1 MPIRMYLQNLIIA
14 KEKRAAELRKL
25 IKESNDVNECRS
37 MGETLET
44 ILEELRSAK
53 EQLEN
58 LDDDGGDNGAEG
70 GQAGNEDRSANP
82 AAPAARSANHMR
94 EFRSVAQ
101 YNQQQPGQTDDPTNT
116 NEYRSAFRDF
126 VMRGVLIP
134 MELRENTATTDVLS
148 VIPTVV
154 INKIIE
160 KMDEVGTIL
169 HLVTRTSYAAG
180 VEIPTSATKPVA
192 TWVSEG
198 QGSGKQKKTT
208 GKITFTYFKLRCEV
222 SVSMEVHTMSLD
234 AFEAKLAE
242 NVANAMVKAIE
253 GAIIAGDGNGKPTGI
268 LAAAV
273 PAGQTIT
280 VPAAGLD
287 YKTLCAAEGAVPETA
302 EGTAKWCMS
311 KKTFMGFIGMT
322 DEQGQPIARVNFG
335 INGKPERVL
344 LGREVVT
351 TEHMVNAAKPAFICD
366 FGDYILN
373 TIYDM
378 GIQRKQDWDTEDLL
392 TKAVMSC
399 DGKLTDSTRL
409 VVLEQGA

>member
-1 MPIRMYLQNLIIA
+1 MPIRMYLQNLITA

-25 IKESNDVNECRS
+25 IKESNDANEVRAL
-37 MGETLET
+37 GETLDT
-44 ILEELRSAK
+44 ILEELRNAK

-58 LDDDGGDNGAEG
+58 LDDEGDGNGAEG
-70 GQAGNEDRSANP
+70 GQVGNEGRSANP
-82 AAPAARSANHMR
+82 AAPAARPVNPMR

-101 YNQQQPGQTDDPTNT
+101 YGQQQPGQTDDPTNT
-116 NEYRSAFRDF
+116 NEYRSAFRAF
-126 VMRGVLIP
+126 VMRGTPIP
-134 MELRENTATTDVLS
+134 MELRENTLTTDVLS

-169 HLVTRTSYAAG
+169 NLVTRTSYAAG

-192 TWVSEG
+192 SWVSEG
-198 QGSGKQKKTT
+198 AASAKQKKTT

-253 GAIIAGDGNGKPTGI
+253 AAIIAGDGSGKPTGI
-268 LAAAV
+268 LAATV

-280 VPAAGLD
+280 IPAAGMD
-287 YKTLCAAEGAVPETA
+287 YKTLCDAEGAVPETA

-311 KKTFMGFIGMT
+311 KKTFMGFAGMT
-322 DEQGQPIARVNFG
+322 DQQGQPIARVNFG

-344 LGREVVT
+344 LGREVVI
-351 TEHMVNAAKPAFICD
+351 TEHMTNAAKPAFICD
-366 FGDYILN
+366 FSDYILN

-378 GIQRKQDWDTEDLL
+378 GIQHKQDWDTEDLL

-399 DGKLTDSTRL
+399 DGKLTDNTSL

>member
-1 MPIRMYLQNLIIA
+1 MPIRMYLQNLITA

-25 IKESNDVNECRS
+25 IKESTDVNECRAL
-37 MGETLET
+37 GETLET
-44 ILEELRSAK
+44 VLEELRSAK
-53 EQLEN
+53 EQLET
-58 LDDDGGDNGAEG
+58 LGEDDGDNGAEG
-70 GQAGNEDRSANP
+70 GNDTRSANP
-82 AAPAARSANHMR
+82 AAPAAAPAPVNPMR

-101 YNQQQPGQTDDPTNT
+101 YNQQPGQTDDPTNT
-116 NEYRSAFRDF
+116 NEYRSAFRAF
-126 VMRGVLIP
+126 VMRSTPIP
-134 MELRENTATTDVLS
+134 MELRANTMTTDVVS

-160 KMDEVGTIL
+160 KMDNVGTIL
-169 HLVTRTSYAAG
+169 NLVTRTSYAAG

-198 QGSGKQKKTT
+198 AGSDKQKKST

-253 GAIIAGDGNGKPTGI
+253 AAIINGTGSGQPKGI
-268 LAAAV
+268 LTAEV

-280 VPAAGLD
+280 IPAAGMD
-287 YKTLCAAEGAVPETA
+287 YKTLCAAEAAVPETA

-311 KKTFMGFIGMT
+311 KKTFMAFVAMT
-322 DEQGQPIARVNFG
+322 DDQGQPIARVNYG
-335 INGKPERVL
+335 VDGKPERVL
-344 LGREVVT
+344 LGREVVV
-351 TEHMVNAAKPAFICD
+351 TETMTGAAKLAFILD
-366 FGDYILN
+366 FADYILN

-378 GIQRKQDWDTEDLL
+378 GIQKKQDWDTEDML

-399 DGKLTDSTRL
+399 DGKLADNTSL